1 MMVSVWPHSQRD
13 TVASTKPVRITG
25 GKRLKDHPMP
35 TANRFQAP
43 GRFAQRYSNQTHTRT
58 CIVEGCS
65 RTTQQVSGR
74 CGTCTARLRRFG
86 HPLQTLPTSYDLDT
100 AVRRMETQ
108 RASLKLLDVAALE
121 RRWQEMVTE
130 CRGQAEPSYRT
141 SGRFTHNKWDTDA
154 SRIIRDMGEGL
165 SFTRAFDLIGALH
178 LIAIERPGFF
188 KSDEAFACSTV
199 EVLRRAANIG
209 RFVTEMRE
217 SNGTIRRSFRQE
229 VPRNSR
235 LATAKLLHMG
245 AGVAAAALAKL
256 EAAKAEKAKATR
268 GDFWA
273 TVAALESAVS
283 A

>member
-1 MMVSVWPHSQRD
+1 MNG
-13 TVASTKPVRITG
+13 T
-25 GKRLKDHPMP
+25 
-35 TANRFQAP
+35 
-43 GRFAQRYSNQTHTRT
+43 
-58 CIVEGCS
+58 
-65 RTTQQVSGR
+65 
-74 CGTCTARLRRFG
+74 CGTCSARQRRFG
-86 HPLQTLPTSYDLDT
+86 HALQTLPTSYDLDT

-108 RASLKLLDVAALE
+108 RASLKLLKVEVLE
-121 RRWQEMVTE
+121 RRWQEMVAE

-165 SFTRAFDLIGALH
+165 SFTRAFDLLGALH
-178 LIAIERPGFF
+178 LISIERPGFF

-273 TVAALESAVS
+273 TVAALEA
-283 A
+283 AA

>member
-1 MMVSVWPHSQRD
+1 M
-13 TVASTKPVRITG
+13 T
-25 GKRLKDHPMP
+25 
-35 TANRFQAP
+35 TANRFTTRAGTLYTRQCSTP
-43 GRFAQRYSNQTHTRT
+43 TCSN
-58 CIVEGCS
+58 
-65 RTTQQVSGR
+65 TTATMSGR
-74 CGTCTARLRRFG
+74 CGKCVARLRRFG

-121 RRWQEMVTE
+121 RRWQEMVTD

-165 SFTRAFDLIGALH
+165 SFTHAFDLLGALH
-178 LIAIERPGFF
+178 LIAVERPGFF

-217 SNGTIRRSFRQE
+217 SNGTIQRSFRKE
-229 VPRNSR
+229 VPSNAR

-245 AGVAAAALAKL
+245 AGVAAEALAKR
-256 EAAKAEKAKATR
+256 EVGKAEKTKAIR
-268 GDFWA
+268 SDYWA
-273 TVAALESAVS
+273 TVAAIESAAS